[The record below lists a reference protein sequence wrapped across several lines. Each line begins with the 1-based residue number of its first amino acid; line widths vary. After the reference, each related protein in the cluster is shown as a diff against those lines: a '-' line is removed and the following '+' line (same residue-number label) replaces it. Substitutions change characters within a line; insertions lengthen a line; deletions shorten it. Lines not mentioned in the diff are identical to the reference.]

1 MRQAL
6 VNPREETSEKIFSL
20 LFSEDELTWQNIIYD
35 MIDSN
40 EIDPWDV
47 DIGLLARKFIQRVRM
62 LKEMDFRISGKVIL
76 AAAILLKIKS
86 NKLVDEDIAALD
98 FIINSQ
104 EAPGDF
110 LEELGDVEA
119 DLGKDGRIRIF
130 PRTPQPRKRKVSVYD
145 LVRALEQALDVESR
159 RKRWIITAPIVEAP
173 KKPRDINL
181 VIADVYNKII
191 YHFKDETASTL
202 TFSNLIPS
210 DSKEDKVLT
219 FIPLLHLETQ
229 RKVDMDQ
236 KEHFGEIF
244 ISLCKK
250 AS

>member
-1 MRQAL
+1 MHQVL
-6 VNPREETSEKIFSL
+6 ENPRESTSEKIFSL

-35 MIDSN
+35 MIDSS

-47 DIGLLARKFIQRVRM
+47 DIGLLAKKFIGRVRM

-86 NKLVDEDIAALD
+86 NKLIDEDIAALD
-98 FIINSQ
+98 SIINSQ
-104 EAPGDF
+104 DQPGDL

-119 DLGKDGRIRIF
+119 DLGSVGKIRIF

-145 LVRALEQALDVESR
+145 LVRALEQALEVESR
-159 RKRWIITAPIVEAP
+159 RKRWIVTAPIVEAP
-173 KKPRDINL
+173 KKQRDITL
-181 VIADVYNKII
+181 VISDVYNKILV
-191 YHFKDETASTL
+191 HFKDQSTQAL
-202 TFSNLIPS
+202 TFSRLLPT